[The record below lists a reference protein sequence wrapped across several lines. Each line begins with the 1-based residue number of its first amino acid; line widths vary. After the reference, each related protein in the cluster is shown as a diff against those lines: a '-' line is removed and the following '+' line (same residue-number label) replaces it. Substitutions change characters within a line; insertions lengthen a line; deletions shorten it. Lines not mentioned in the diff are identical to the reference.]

1 MKLAAGEQR
10 LLAVTSSPS
19 LADNREH
26 CAAGLAVLNRE
37 LPRLLKVGQHAIP
50 TSRKLSRVPLFLECA
65 VFLMQGWLFWAAGCI
80 R

>member
-10 LLAVTSSPS
+10 LLAVTSALLLPIT
-19 LADNREH
+19 ANIARR
-26 CAAGLAVLNRE
+26 GLAILNRE

-50 TSRKLSRVPLFLECA
+50 TTRKLNRVPLFLECA